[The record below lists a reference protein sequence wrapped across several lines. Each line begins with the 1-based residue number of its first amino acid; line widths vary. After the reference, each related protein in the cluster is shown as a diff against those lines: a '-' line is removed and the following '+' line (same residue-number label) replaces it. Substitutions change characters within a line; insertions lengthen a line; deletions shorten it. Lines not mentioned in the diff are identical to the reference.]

1 MSKLYRDTVI
11 QVAIL
16 EIGYMEKKS
25 NAYLDDK
32 TANAGNGNYT
42 KYARDLWEAVPH
54 FYQGS
59 KQGYEWCATWY
70 DWCLY
75 VACGRDSSYA
85 QAAKFYTGPY
95 GAGCHYAAGYYKA
108 AGAWY
113 KDPMPGDQIF
123 FGAPDS
129 IQHTGLVEKVENG
142 RVYTI
147 EGNSNNMV
155 RRCTYSLTDSSIV
168 GYGRPRYDGDHEP
181 VDPGDGVT
189 KAEVEQMIN
198 EALALQ
204 SQELSSAWAKS
215 LNEAM
220 TSVNN
225 ALNAMT
231 NNIGECM
238 TQLSAVKVD
247 VDGLK
252 KNEPKRYYLLKD
264 VTEPWYRP
272 TMDMLVEQ
280 KFIVGKGGSG
290 EDTIIDMIED
300 TIRVFVA
307 LNNAG
312 LFKLLTVL
320 RSINLAE
327 ADVATVK
334 GVLVAEAQK

>member
-1 MSKLYRDTVI
+1 MSKLYRDTMI

-59 KQGYEWCATWY
+59 KQGFDWCTTWY

-85 QAAKFYTGPY
+85 QAAKYYTGPY
-95 GAGCHYAAGYYKA
+95 GAGCQYAAGYYKA

-113 KDPMPGDQIF
+113 TYPMRGDQIF

-129 IQHTGLVEKVENG
+129 IQHTGLVERVENG
-142 RVYTI
+142 KVYTI

-155 RRCTYSLTDSSIV
+155 RRCTYDITASNIV

-181 VDPGDGVT
+181 VDPSSDVT
-189 KAEVEQMIN
+189 KAEVEQMIKD
-198 EALALQ
+198 ALAIQ
-204 SQELSSAWAKS
+204 SKELSSAWAKS

-231 NNIGECM
+231 NNIGQCIA
-238 TQLSAVKVD
+238 QLKAVNIKVD
-247 VDGLK
+247 AVET
-252 KNEPKRYYLLKD
+252 NEPKRYYLLKD

-280 KFIVGKGGSG
+280 KFIAGRGGSG

-300 TIRVFVA
+300 TIRMFVV

-312 LFKLLTVL
+312 LFKLLTIL
-320 RSINLAE
+320 RGINLAE
-327 ADVATVK
+327 ADADTVK
-334 GVLVAEAQK
+334 DIIETEAQK